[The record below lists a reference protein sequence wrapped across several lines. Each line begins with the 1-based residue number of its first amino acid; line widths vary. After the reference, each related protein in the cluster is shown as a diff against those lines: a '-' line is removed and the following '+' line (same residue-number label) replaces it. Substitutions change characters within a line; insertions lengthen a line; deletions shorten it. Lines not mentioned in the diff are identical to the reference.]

1 MLASKYRGAKPYPGR
16 ATIDEGMHLASSVL
30 GQKADPEALLG
41 ELRNLSEDI
50 MDNEEDLGEVRR
62 FFDTNQKELFDKAL
76 KTLDTMRSESAYVEG
91 DVDVQSAL
99 ADIRAIVEAEKPYGK
114 IKDLGG
120 LTEKAMKSYLKL
132 CAAKR
137 DDMLSRLDSA
147 YGEIESYAKSE
158 GAPAAGAC
166 ASIVAGAGESR
177 VQKRASIHEAETCSR
192 LDAIGAQIDA
202 WRNSQLT
209 KIDVAVRDAQRP
221 KPNSG
226 SRPVE
231 PSAPTKPASKPKVVP
246 RSSVLPAK
254 ALRSEEEIDEYLA
267 QLKTRL
273 LKELEG
279 FDSIRLG

>member
-1 MLASKYRGAKPYPGR
+1 
-16 ATIDEGMHLASSVL
+16 
-30 GQKADPEALLG
+30 
-41 ELRNLSEDI
+41 

-76 KTLDTMRSESAYVEG
+76 KTMDTMRSESAYVEG

-137 DDMLSRLDSA
+137 DDMLGRARLGIWRDRELRRVRRDA
-147 YGEIESYAKSE
+147 
-158 GAPAAGAC
+158 AAGAC
-166 ASIVAGAGESR
+166 AAIVAGAGESR

-221 KPNSG
+221 KPNPAAAPSSP
-226 SRPVE
+226 SRRSSQR
-231 PSAPTKPASKPKVVP
+231 PSP
-246 RSSVLPAK
+246 RSCRAARCFPPRRFAARK
-254 ALRSEEEIDEYLA
+254 RS
-267 QLKTRL
+267 TSTWR
-273 LKELEG
+273 
-279 FDSIRLG
+279 S